1 MTNATFPPRLPA
13 ADLMVANLPEREPIL
28 DPILAAKS
36 VALLYGPRGLG
47 KTFVALG
54 IAWAPPPRA
63 AAS

>member
-1 MTNATFPPRLPA
+1 MTLEMPRLITAP
-13 ADLMVANLPEREPIL
+13 DLFAANLPERASILAPIL
-28 DPILAAKS
+28 SAKS
-36 VALLYGPRGLG
+36 LALLYGPRGLG